1 MPILKKEA
9 QVANYLF
16 RDPEEK
22 EKFISEYL
30 RQCFQRELGI
40 GLMQAL
46 TEDPVV
52 IKLFPL
58 REISLPAM
66 EQTRFEQELKVDELV
81 LCIRC
86 RHYRRGYCERWHIE
100 NVPESHFCK
109 EGRKEDVM
117 RRL

>member
-1 MPILKKEA
+1 MPILKSEV
-9 QVANYLF
+9 QIFNEMI

-22 EKFISEYL
+22 ERLISEHLDQY
-30 RQCFQRELGI
+30 FQRELGI

-46 TEDPVV
+46 TEDPVI

-58 REISLPAM
+58 REIALPAM
-66 EQTRFEQELKVDELV
+66 EQTRFERDLKVDELV
-81 LCIRC
+81 PCIRC
-86 RHYRRGYCERWHIE
+86 RHYRRGYCERWDVE

-109 EGRKEDVM
+109 EGRKEDAM